1 MGEARRKKAKNKETG
16 IQNVFFTPP
25 DLLQFESTEHL
36 RFSTTLVNCPD
47 EIRALQHIQGLY
59 LAAMSNQTIEP
70 KNVLIFQLLTFIHY
84 HFLFAST
91 CYMRCHMAEAFNSAR
106 TAIDAALITAQI
118 IHDRSSQEA
127 YINRTK
133 PFDKLVR
140 HFKNMI
146 RDKKS
151 LPSPLIEHLIKFYDT
166 CSQFASHAD
175 VQTFMHRL
183 DFVKDPSQ
191 QDVMSFGY
199 FQVPSEPSETKR
211 HFLALLRIFVV
222 TLDIFS
228 IFMVEEI
235 KTVPSTWRD
244 ELHHLGRT
252 IEDCWNGPI

>member
-1 MGEARRKKAKNKETG
+1 MGQARRKKAKNKETG
-16 IQNVFFTPP
+16 IPNVFFTPP

-36 RFSTTLVNCPD
+36 QFSTTLVSYPD
-47 EIRALQHIQGLY
+47 EIRALQHIHGLY
-59 LAAMSNQTIEP
+59 MAAMSNQTIEP
-70 KNVLIFQLLTFIHY
+70 NNIVIFQLLTFVHY

-91 CYMRCHMAEAFNSAR
+91 CYMRCHMAEAFSSAR

-118 IHDRSSQEA
+118 IHDRPSQEA

-140 HFKNMI
+140 HFKNLI
-146 RDKKS
+146 KDKKP
-151 LPSPLIEHLIKFYDT
+151 LPSPLVEHLIRFYDN

-183 DFVKDPSQ
+183 HFVKDPSQ

-199 FQVPSEPSETKR
+199 FQIPRERLKKQA
-211 HFLALLRIFVV
+211 HFLDLLRIFVV

-228 IFMVEEI
+228 AFIVEEI
-235 KTVPSTWRD
+235 KSLPATWRD
-244 ELHHLGRT
+244 ELHLLGQT
-252 IEDCWNGPI
+252 IERRREGLI